1 MDPEDDANEPRPRP
15 ASILFP
21 DAVRLSQPG
30 FAAIGGGTCPLSG
43 GFSASVLM
51 VDVDVEEGIL
61 FAGGSADQSIDFRP
75 PGPGDLPR
83 FKVSTPA
90 PNPNAPAIDLE
101 MLDFLPC
108 RDGSFGTSPGAGEGD
123 LLLPILRENEK
134 LLRREDCPSACC
146 DDCERSDGFGETD
159 R

>member
-1 MDPEDDANEPRPRP
+1 
-15 ASILFP
+15 
-21 DAVRLSQPG
+21 
-30 FAAIGGGTCPLSG
+30 
-43 GFSASVLM
+43 M

-61 FAGGSADQSIDFRP
+61 FAGGSAVQSIDFRP

-83 FKVSTPA
+83 LIEVSSLLA
-90 PNPNAPAIDLE
+90 PNPKAPAIDLE

-108 RDGSFGTSPGAGEGD
+108 CRYGSFGTSPGAGEGD

-134 LLRREDCPSACC
+134 LLRREETRPSACC

-159 R
+159 RWDSDDNGTVPTGCGRGDREAADLGIPSDRLSDPLGT